1 MNKSLKGSLLVSI
14 SAISFGFL
22 PIFAK
27 FVYLYGFSVYN
38 MLFFRFSIAS
48 VIIFLYLYIRKEFY
62 IPKFNILIS
71 LILLGSIG
79 YFSQSLLYLSSIN
92 YIPISVAVL
101 LLYSYPPIVSL
112 MASLLNI
119 DKITSRIIIALF
131 LGFIGVF
138 LIANPSY
145 NLNVYG
151 ITLAFSAAIV
161 YSIYIVTSSK
171 ILKNIKGELA
181 SLFVMS
187 SASMSFFLASLVQNE
202 VIRFNYF
209 ALLFCIAMAMIST
222 ALAISTFFM
231 GLRLI
236 GPTRSSIISLLEPLT
251 STLLAFYIFY
261 ESFNILQLIGSAF
274 IILSAFLV
282 FSKK

>member
-1 MNKSLKGSLLVSI
+1 MNKDLKGSLLVSI

-27 FVYLYGFSVYN
+27 IVYSYGLNVYS

-48 VIIFLYLYIRKEFY
+48 IIIFLYLYLRKEFY
-62 IPKFNILIS
+62 IPKFNTLTR

-101 LLYSYPPIVSL
+101 LLYSYPPIVFL
-112 MASLLNI
+112 MASLLKI
-119 DKITSRIIIALF
+119 EKITSRILVALF

-151 ITLAFSAAIV
+151 VTLALSAAVV
-161 YSIYIVTSSK
+161 YSAYIVTSSQV
-171 ILKNIKGELA
+171 IRNIEGELA
-181 SLFVMS
+181 SLFVMI
-187 SASMSFFLASLVQNE
+187 SASISFLITSLIQNE
-202 VIRFNYF
+202 VIRFNYLAF
-209 ALLFCIAMAMIST
+209 LFCIIMAIIST

-231 GLRLI
+231 GLRII

-251 STLLAFYIFY
+251 SSMLAFYIFY
-261 ESFNILQLIGSAF
+261 ESFNILQFIGSAF
-274 IILSAFLV
+274 IILSALLV

>member
-1 MNKSLKGSLLVSI
+1 
-14 SAISFGFL
+14 
-22 PIFAK
+22 
-27 FVYLYGFSVYN
+27 
-38 MLFFRFSIAS
+38 
-48 VIIFLYLYIRKEFY
+48 
-62 IPKFNILIS
+62 
-71 LILLGSIG
+71 
-79 YFSQSLLYLSSIN
+79 
-92 YIPISVAVL
+92 
-101 LLYSYPPIVSL
+101 

-187 SASMSFFLASLVQNE
+187 SASMSFFIASLVQNE

>member
-187 SASMSFFLASLVQNE
+187 SASMSFFIASLVQNE

>member
-261 ESFNILQLIGSAF
+261 ESFNILQLIGSTF

>member
-48 VIIFLYLYIRKEFY
+48 IIIFLYLYIRKEFY

-187 SASMSFFLASLVQNE
+187 SASMSFFIASLVQNE